1 MLDSPENYMDEE
13 SRELYDRYRG
23 EKQRGESG
31 FYDVDEYLS
40 LIASYGIYE
49 NYQGA
54 RDVMREAR
62 ERYPESSELRIKE
75 AELLME
81 DGQAQRA
88 LELLAEAEKVE
99 SYFYE
104 LHLIRGHAL
113 KALGEFGPAAQ
124 SFLKAR
130 ETGAEEV
137 DVEIGLAA
145 VASAEGKREEAWQH
159 MRKILGAETDNVE
172 LCNRF
177 IDLAVDSDCLVEA
190 MEYVRTL
197 LKEHPYK
204 IPYWKTLSELAEE
217 AGNYEQAVE
226 AEDFVLAIDP
236 ANEESLLR
244 KSHLMEFIDEDI
256 GQLDFYL
263 SLEKRWQD
271 ETEKLLPVRL
281 DIAHEY
287 ELAENRVQAEIYYN
301 KVLSYPQA
309 RRYAL
314 FRLGVLAHFR
324 FDLPLA
330 MRYFSQALEVESV
343 EDEKESIAL
352 VYRGIAQNH
361 IYRGEEEP
369 GIAFLRKAIEQAPLT
384 RVHAYAYVE
393 EACRVGGEAV
403 NDALAFFK
411 EGQTDA
417 PWYALCRAVLFY
429 EKGRYEDS
437 YRNFSLAFA
446 EGQYLREDA
455 DLRFSGLYFFD
466 ASILEIRNGFGP
478 AFSPEA
484 KRNDDEEPFEF
495 YGPALQDGYVR
506 FGLVGHP
513 LGHSFSASYFN
524 QKFMREGLALC
535 LYQNLDMENSQ
546 GFEIM
551 KKTEVY
557 RGFNV
562 TLPYKRAVTP
572 YLDEMSAAA
581 RAIGGV
587 NVVDVRAGRWV
598 GHNTDYKG
606 FAQSLEGLLAEGGA
620 VSRPERAL
628 VLGNGGASQAVQYAL
643 HQKGIPYVLVCR
655 EPEKAREDLKNK
667 IFAPIEILSY
677 ATLPPETARSCRLW
691 VNTTSL
697 GMWPE
702 VDTFPMLPYEVLSSD
717 FFAFD
722 VVYNPEQT
730 AFLQKCAAQGART
743 RNGLE
748 MLHIQAEEAWKIWTA

>member
-1 MLDSPENYMDEE
+1 MQDPAENYMDEE
-13 SRELYDRYRG
+13 SRGLYDRYRE
-23 EKQRGESG
+23 EKQREESG

-40 LIASYGIYE
+40 IIASYGIYE
-49 NYQGA
+49 NHKGA
-54 RDVMREAR
+54 RDVLREAR

-104 LHLIRGHAL
+104 LHLIRGHSL
-113 KALGEFGPAAQ
+113 KALGEYDKAAQ

-130 ETGAEEV
+130 DTGAEEV

-145 VASAEGKREEAWQH
+145 VASAEGKREEAWRH
-159 MRKILGAETDNVE
+159 MRKILGSQADNAE

-190 MEYVRTL
+190 MEYVREL

-204 IPYWKTLSELAEE
+204 IHYWKTLSELAEE
-217 AGNYEQAVE
+217 AGNYEQALE

-236 ANEESLLR
+236 DNEESLLR
-244 KSHLMEFIDEDI
+244 KMHLIEFIDEDI
-256 GQLDFYL
+256 GHLDFYL
-263 SLEKRWQD
+263 SLEKRWKD
-271 ETEKLLPVRL
+271 DVEKLLPVRL

-287 ELAENRVQAEIYYN
+287 ELAENRAQAEVYYN

-330 MRYFSQALEVESV
+330 MRYFSQALEGEAI
-343 EDEKESIAL
+343 EEEKESIAL
-352 VYRGIAQNH
+352 IYRGIAQNH
-361 IYRGEEEP
+361 IYKGEEEP
-369 GIAFLRKAIEQAPLT
+369 SFAFLRKAIEEAPLT

-393 EACRVGGEAV
+393 EVCRVGGEAV
-403 NDALAFFK
+403 NEALAFFK
-411 EGQTDA
+411 EGSPSEA
-417 PWYALCRAVLFY
+417 PWFALCRAVLFY
-429 EKGRYEDS
+429 EKGRYEDA

-455 DLRFSGLYFFD
+455 DTRFSGLYFFD
-466 ASILEIRNGFGP
+466 SAVLEIRNGFAP

-484 KRNDDEEPFEF
+484 ARVEDEEPFEF

-506 FGLVGHP
+506 FGLVGHS
-513 LGHSFSASYFN
+513 LDHSFSASYFN

-535 LYQNLDMENSQ
+535 LYQNLDMENGQ

-551 KKTEVY
+551 KNTEVY

-562 TLPYKRAVTP
+562 TIPYKRAVLP
-572 YLDEMSAAA
+572 YLDELSPAA

-620 VSRPERAL
+620 APERAL

-667 IFAPIEILSY
+667 EFSPLEILSY
-677 ATLPPETARSCRLW
+677 ATLTPETARSCRLW

-702 VDTFPMLPYEVLSSD
+702 VDTFPPVPYEVLSGD
-717 FFAFD
+717 CFAFD

-730 AFLQKCAAQGART
+730 AFLQKCAAQGAKT
-743 RNGLE
+743 RNGLQ

>member
-1 MLDSPENYMDEE
+1 MQDPAENYMDEE
-13 SRELYDRYRG
+13 SRGLYDRYRK
-23 EKQRGESG
+23 EKERGESG

-40 LIASYGIYE
+40 IIASYGIYE
-49 NYQGA
+49 NYKGA

-81 DGQAQRA
+81 DGYAQRA

-113 KALGEFGPAAQ
+113 KTLGEFDKATQ

-130 ETGAEEV
+130 DTGAEEV
-137 DVEIGLAA
+137 DVEMGLAA
-145 VASAEGKREEAWQH
+145 VAAAEGKREEAWRH
-159 MRKILGAETDNVE
+159 MRNILGSPNDNAE

-177 IDLAVDSDCLVEA
+177 IDLAVDNDCLVEA
-190 MEYVRTL
+190 MEYIRAL
-197 LKEHPYK
+197 LKDYPYK
-204 IPYWKTLSELAEE
+204 IQYWKTLSELAEE

-236 ANEESLLR
+236 DNEESLLR

-256 GQLDFYL
+256 GQLEFYL
-263 SLEKRWQD
+263 SLEKRWDD
-271 ETEKLLPVRL
+271 EAKLLPVRL
-281 DIAHEY
+281 SIAHEY
-287 ELAENRVQAEIYYN
+287 ELAEDRAQAEVYYN
-301 KVLSYPQA
+301 KLLSYPQA

-330 MRYFSQALEVESV
+330 MRYFMQALEVEAV
-343 EDEKESIAL
+343 EDERENIAMI
-352 VYRGIAQNH
+352 YRGIAQNH
-361 IYRGEEEP
+361 TYRGEDE
-369 GIAFLRKAIEQAPLT
+369 AALVFHRKAVETAPLT

-393 EACRVGGEAV
+393 DACRVGGEAV
-403 NDALAFFK
+403 NEALAFFK
-411 EGQTDA
+411 EEGQADA
-417 PWYALCRAVLFY
+417 PWFALCRAVLFY
-429 EKGRYEDS
+429 EKGRYDEA

-455 DLRFSGLYFFD
+455 DTRFSGLYFFD
-466 ASILEIRNGFGP
+466 NAVLEIRNGFAP

-484 KRNDDEEPFEF
+484 ERDEDEEPFEF

-513 LGHSFSASYFN
+513 LDHSFSASYFN
-524 QKFMREGLALC
+524 EKFTREGLALC

-551 KKTEVY
+551 KNTEVC

-562 TLPYKRAVTP
+562 TIPYKRAVLP
-572 YLDEMSAAA
+572 YLDELSSAAK
-581 RAIGGV
+581 AIGGV

-606 FAQSLEGLLAEGGA
+606 FARSLEGLLAEGDSA
-620 VSRPERAL
+620 PERAL

-643 HQKGIPYVLVCR
+643 HRKGIPYVLVCR

-667 IFAPIEILSY
+667 EFAPLEILSY
-677 ATLPPETARSCRLW
+677 PILTPEAARSCRLW

-697 GMWPE
+697 GMWPA
-702 VDTFPMLPYEVLSSD
+702 VDTLPDLPYEVLSSD
-717 FFAFD
+717 CFAFD

-730 AFLQKCAAQGART
+730 AFLQRCAAQGAKI